1 MGLSTNQIRIMRQLK
16 GGYRLRIIRSP
27 ITHQESYA
35 ELYDPGEPRE
45 IEVIGWWRIL
55 KLMRAGQICPNHS
68 RLAAA
73 TELIL
78 C

>member
-1 MGLSTNQIRIMRQLK
+1 MGLSTNQIRIVRQLK

-27 ITHQESYA
+27 ITQQESYA
-35 ELYDPGEPRE
+35 ELYDPGKPRH
-45 IEVIGWWRIL
+45 IEVIGWWRVL

-68 RLAAA
+68 RLDAA